1 MLTSPKILLILNLS
15 AVPAHEIEFVC
26 TAPRNP
32 SYPQR
37 AALVTFR
44 RPPPAL
50 PSTKKTTD
58 TTDSH
63 SVDSITSVKFLE
75 HVIWE
80 RKLARNRL
88 NNI

>member
-15 AVPAHEIEFVC
+15 AVPAHETEFVC

-37 AALVTFR
+37 EALVTFR

-50 PSTKKTTD
+50 PSTKKKNQTPLIPT
-58 TTDSH
+58 
-63 SVDSITSVKFLE
+63 V
-75 HVIWE
+75 
-80 RKLARNRL
+80 
-88 NNI
+88 